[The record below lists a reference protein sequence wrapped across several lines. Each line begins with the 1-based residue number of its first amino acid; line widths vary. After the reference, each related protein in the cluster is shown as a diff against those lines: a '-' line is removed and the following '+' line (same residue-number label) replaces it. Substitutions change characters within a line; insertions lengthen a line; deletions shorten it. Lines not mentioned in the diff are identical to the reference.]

1 MTHHPLCALAT
12 AAALCLASQ
21 GAGAAPLDDLR
32 RQVDAG
38 QFDQAWST
46 AQANPQLIGDVHF
59 DFLYGVAAINTGRIA
74 DGLLALERHLAAVPA
89 NDRARLEL
97 ARGYFLLGEY
107 GRARSEFE
115 FVLRYNQPANV
126 RTNIQSFLQAMQVRE
141 AGDRRG
147 AARLYAEAGLG
158 YDNNVNGGTFRDSFF
173 TPFGTVDL
181 VGSPSRQLADGA
193 GFVAIGGQQ
202 QVRVSGRFA
211 VFAGADLDHR
221 GNFKEGAFDL
231 TNGSLYAGFTQLT
244 STALWRLTLGTSELL
259 VGGSRYRDTLGLG
272 LEGNFTPAPDISVL
286 AFAQYGEQ
294 RYAATDEVRDG
305 QATTLGA
312 TVTRDF
318 PGATGAPSVALR
330 VSWTSERNQR
340 LRRDLSN
347 ELALARL
354 MASVSATDKLRMS
367 AGFTA
372 YARQYGAQ
380 DIVLQTTRK
389 DTSLG
394 IDLVATYAIDAAWSL
409 RGEALWSTLRSN
421 QDLYDSG
428 RKTASFK
435 VRYQF

>member
-1 MTHHPLCALAT
+1 MTHHSNRTLAA
-12 AAALCLASQ
+12 AAALCLACL
-21 GAGAAPLDDLR
+21 GAAAAPLDDLR

-38 QFDQAWST
+38 QFDQAWAT

-59 DFLYGVAAINTGRIA
+59 DFLYGVAAINVGRIA
-74 DGLLALERHLAAVPA
+74 EGLLALERHLAAVPA

-126 RTNIQSFLQAMQVRE
+126 RANVASFLQAMQVRE

-147 AARLYAEAGLG
+147 SARAYVETGLG

-181 VGSPSRQLADGA
+181 IGSPSRQVADGV
-193 GFVAIGGQQ
+193 GHVAIGGHQQ
-202 QVRVSGRFA
+202 MRVSGRLA

-221 GNFKEGAFDL
+221 GNFDEGAYDL
-231 TNGSLYAGFTQLT
+231 TNGSVYVGFTQLT
-244 STALWRLTLGTSELL
+244 SAALWRLTLGTSELM
-259 VGGSRYRDTLGLG
+259 VGGSRYRDTLGLN
-272 LEGNFTPAPDISVL
+272 LEGNFTPAPDLSVQ

-294 RYAATDEVRDG
+294 RYATSDESRDA

-318 PGATGAPSVALR
+318 PGAPGAPSVAFR
-330 VSWTSERNQR
+330 ASWTLERNQR
-340 LRRDLSN
+340 LRPDLSN

-354 MASVSATDKLRMS
+354 MASVSPIDKLRIS
-367 AGFTA
+367 AGFTT
-372 YARQYGAQ
+372 YARRYDAA
-380 DIVLQTTRK
+380 DVVLQTTRQ

-394 IDLVATYAIDAAWSL
+394 IDLAASYALDAAWSL
-409 RGEALWSTLRSN
+409 RGEAQWSTLRSN

-428 RKTASFK
+428 RKAVSFK